1 MKGFTNSGYLHIHQK
16 ILCNVSIHLKSGFS
30 YFLCHLVLGW
40 ESNPQWVYWSCN
52 PEPKG
57 SKKLCRAKGKCR
69 MEILCSSLLVIVPH
83 IVIWYK
89 NSFQTNIFNSK
100 YPFISFFKSLS
111 AAFSQSLAVV
121 IWRFRPWGWKFRWEG
136 VSGPWRL
143 FCPLW
148 RMDRVMQCKIMKAS
162 KIKKNQW
169 IHSQVQIKVSNLW
182 WTLMTHKSALW
193 ATGKSS

>member
-1 MKGFTNSGYLHIHQK
+1 MCEWNCSHYSQWLSFFTVLNSAYKVVMMKGLTNSGYLHIHQK

-100 YPFISFFKSLS
+100 HPFISFFNISCI
-111 AAFSQSLAVV
+111 FTVV
-121 IWRFRPWGWKFRWEG
+121 SSCHLKIQTM
-136 VSGPWRL
+136 RL
-143 FCPLW
+143 KVQV
-148 RMDRVMQCKIMKAS
+148 RRS
-162 KIKKNQW
+162 K
-169 IHSQVQIKVSNLW
+169 
-182 WTLMTHKSALW
+182 WTLKIILSIVKNGPSNAV
-193 ATGKSS
+193 